1 MSVSRATLL
10 GGPGSVTWN
19 SARYFTKDDIIAD
32 LADVLK
38 EIEAS
43 MYGPVDKRISD
54 RVIKISPAIFGERG
68 RI

>member
-19 SARYFTKDDIIAD
+19 SARYFTKDDINVD

-43 MYGPVDKRISD
+43 MYGPVDKRI
-54 RVIKISPAIFGERG
+54 
-68 RI
+68 RIG